1 VELPRLEPLWKKYRD
16 QGLSVVAINTYP
28 DTPGALEFFEEH
40 GLTFP
45 QLADRDRKYKEG
57 VLGLYGHPMTLIL
70 DDGLRILFLKFGF
83 EEGDEAKLESRILR
97 LMKERETEL

>member
-1 VELPRLEPLWKKYRD
+1 MELPRLEPLWKKYQE
-16 QGLSVVAINTYP
+16 QGFSVIAINTYP

-45 QLADRDRKYKEG
+45 QLADRDKEYKEG

-70 DDGLRILFLKFGF
+70 DSELRVMFLKFGF
-83 EEGDEAKLESRILR
+83 EEGEEVELEQRISKLL
-97 LMKERETEL
+97 KGRET